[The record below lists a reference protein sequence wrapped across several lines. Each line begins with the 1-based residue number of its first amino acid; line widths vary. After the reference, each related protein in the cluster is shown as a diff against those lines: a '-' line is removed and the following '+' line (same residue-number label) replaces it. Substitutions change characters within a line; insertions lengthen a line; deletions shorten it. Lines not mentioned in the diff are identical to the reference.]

1 MGIAKFCIRP
11 VGGLRR
17 GSLGRARLQKTE
29 RRLRVLISSF
39 EHSVDAKGRV
49 FIPAKWRDDLGD
61 TIVITRDLPGEGD
74 TRCLFGMSL
83 QVWNEMLE
91 RFKRIAISDAP
102 AQNAMRMLFAG
113 ATDCELDKQGRAL
126 LSANLRQYAGIDK
139 DAVLIGMGNR
149 IEIWDAETWR
159 QHSAEQET
167 LGQEALSYLA
177 ELGI

>member
-1 MGIAKFCIRP
+1 MGTSAKIGCIWQK
-11 VGGLRR
+11 GGI
-17 GSLGRARLQKTE
+17 
-29 RRLRVLISSF
+29 RVLISSF

-61 TIVITRDLPGEGD
+61 TIVITRDMPGGGD

-83 QVWNEMLE
+83 SVWNEMLE
-91 RFKRIAISDAP
+91 RFKRIAISDIP
-102 AQNAMRMLFAG
+102 AQNAMRMMFAG

-126 LSANLRQYAGIDK
+126 LSAGLRQYAGIDK

-149 IEIWDAETWR
+149 VEIWSAELWAKHCEANDKVSAETLR
-159 QHSAEQET
+159 
-167 LGQEALSYLA
+167 YLT